1 MKNLFFIIVLFLS
14 TTLFSQNLIHI
25 NGRDYIREND
35 QWFIKDLESDNKFLL
50 NDLSMTVKLK
60 ETAPRQALT
69 ALNNAHNI
77 TIAGE
82 NELGYIDLKMMPGS
96 IFHKKLNAYLNSGL
110 FESVEMNSYGKIL
123 DGDAIPNDPLF
134 NNQYHWYN
142 TSGWPHI
149 NAPAAW
155 DIENGS
161 TNPVTVAVID
171 WGVYPNN
178 VDLNLSPIKWDFW
191 AGDPDPTPHPLHDDH
206 GTGVAGVFGAKTN
219 NGEVVSGIAGGW
231 GNNLGSEIMAIR
243 IGEREEIRTDKVDD
257 AIIFAVNNGAKI
269 INMSFRV
276 DETQAIKAAID
287 YAYNQKGCLLVASAG
302 NQINQ
307 TTLRF
312 PARHPKVHSVGGITK
327 QWLYY
332 NNRGSDLD
340 VVAPNVNIVSTANG
354 QFGTGQYS
362 GTSFS
367 SPMVAGVGALLFSKN
382 PYLLHMDIRK
392 VINQTV
398 IYTPQ
403 MEYDPT
409 KFGNGLLQAGSALW
423 ALNLGNC
430 IIPDYPSELT
440 VLNNLPHSLRWR
452 TVTMT
457 NCEEGDGASHYN
469 VYRATSPNRYNF
481 LKIAEVQHNGVNY
494 YTTWTDGA
502 YPSGGTYFYRITT
515 VDISGKESI
524 TSNEVSITN
533 GGIEE
538 KIGFDIQP
546 EVVFDYELE
555 QNYPNPFNPSTI
567 IKYSIKE
574 DGFVKLAVFNIIGQ
588 EIKTLVNESKTAGIY
603 SVQFDASELPSGVYV
618 YQLISGWY
626 SNSKKMIITK

>member
-1 MKNLFFIIVLFLS
+1 MKNLLFIIVLLLS

-35 QWFIKDLESDNKFLL
+35 QWFIKDLESDDKFLL
-50 NDLSMTVKLK
+50 NEISMTVKLK

-77 TIAGE
+77 TIVGE
-82 NELGYIDLKMMPGS
+82 NELGYIDLKMIPGS
-96 IFHKKLNAYLNSGL
+96 VFHQKLNAYLNSGL
-110 FESVEMNSYGKIL
+110 FESVEMNSYGYRA
-123 DGDAIPNDPLF
+123 AIPNDPLF
-134 NNQYHWYN
+134 GNQYHWFN
-142 TSGWPHI
+142 TVGWPHI

-171 WGVYPNN
+171 WGVWQTHA
-178 VDLNLSPIKWDFW
+178 DLNLSPIQWDFW
-191 AGDPDPTPHPLHDDH
+191 DDDPDPSPDPPSDDH

-219 NGEVVSGIAGGW
+219 NGDVVSGLAGGW
-231 GNNLGSEIMAIR
+231 GGNLGSKIMAIR
-243 IGEREEIRTDKVDD
+243 IGKEIYIRTDKVDD

-269 INMSFRV
+269 INMSFWV

-287 YAYNQKGCLLVASAG
+287 YAYNQKGCLMVAAAG

-307 TTLRF
+307 TTISF

-327 QWLYY
+327 TWLYY
-332 NNRGSDLD
+332 NNRDIYYRLD
-340 VVAPNVNIVSTANG
+340 VVAPNDNIISTSNG
-354 QFGTGQYS
+354 TYAWSQFS

-382 PYLLHMDIRK
+382 PDLLHMDARK
-392 VINQTV
+392 VINQTAT
-398 IYTPQ
+398 YTQQ

-430 IIPDYPSELT
+430 IIPDYPTELT
-440 VLNNLPHSLRWR
+440 VINNLPHSLRWR
-452 TVTMT
+452 TVIMT
-457 NCEEGDGASHYN
+457 NCEEGDGTSHYN
-469 VYRATSPNRYNF
+469 VYRSTLPNRYNF
-481 LKIAEVQHNGVNY
+481 TKIAEVQHNDANY
-494 YTTWTDGA
+494 YTSWTDGA

-515 VDISGKESI
+515 VDMSGKESI

-555 QNYPNPFNPSTI
+555 QNHPNPFNPSTI

-574 DGFVKLAVFNIIGQ
+574 DGYVKLAVFNIIGQ
-588 EIKTLVNESKTAGIY
+588 EIKTLVNEFKNAGIY

-618 YQLISGWY
+618 YQLLSGWY
-626 SNSKKMIITK
+626 SNSKKMLITK